1 MVEGTITVSENEK
14 LKELSQN
21 RLKSGFVTYKFIKLG
36 EIEFERKVIDISNI
50 NSIQELIDK
59 LDLNEK
65 NIYKVELRGTRNID
79 VSEFEEQIKVVNK
92 NVYEV
97 IDETHVEYNL
107 DELSKEETLKGIFAK
122 KILNAIE
129 EDKEN
134 ENKYYKALEFV
145 YKVMKG

>member
-97 IDETHVEYNL
+97 IDETHVVYNL

-134 ENKYYKALEFV
+134 EDKYYKALEFV

>member
-134 ENKYYKALEFV
+134 EDKYYKALEFV